1 MDIQRRQAS
10 VRWISEDEAQNVRF
24 ILSANGNF
32 QGEPLAIINNP
43 PRIITL
49 PQLREGTYYW
59 TIQAE
64 NTAGLDIS
72 SRPSSFRVLP
82 IPLLSPPQ
90 LTEPAQGA
98 LLDPVYFAGNRSIVF
113 RWNPVAGANAYVF
126 TLFFDGSR
134 IIRTEPLSVTS
145 FTLTELSSL
154 ENGVYTWQVEAL
166 NLDAGGKTEQQGET
180 GESQFTISVPLP
192 GRPVL
197 NNPGTFYGY

>member
-32 QGEPLAIINNP
+32 QGEPLAVINNP

-49 PQLREGTYYW
+49 PQLRDGTYYW

-72 SRPSSFRVLP
+72 SRPASFRVLP
-82 IPLLSPPQ
+82 IPLLGQPQ
-90 LTEPAQGA
+90 LTEPARDA
-98 LLDPVYFAGNRSIVF
+98 ELDSEYFTENRSIIF

-126 TLFFDGSR
+126 TLSFGGTR
-134 IIRTEPLSVTS
+134 IIRTEPLGVTS

-154 ENGVYTWQVEAL
+154 ENGLYTWQVESL
-166 NLDAGGKTEQQGET
+166 SLDAGGKTEQQGET
-180 GESQFTISVPLP
+180 GESRFTLSVPRP